1 MKIFKSIGLVL
12 MVVLVLGCQP
22 EYLDLTPNNVITDE
36 NFYASETDA
45 INATNAVYS
54 PAQGLYNGAA
64 WQMLDIMSDNSDK
77 GGGGAN
83 DGAEVYELD
92 YFTLTS
98 FNPMVYTYYSQC
110 YQGIQ
115 RANIVLARVP
125 GIAGMNEDIRNRCL
139 GEAYFLRGWY
149 YYMLVR
155 VFGDVPLYTTPI
167 TLEESYRIG
176 RSPVNAVYD
185 TLLNDFT
192 RAARLL
198 PATRYFGDNAGRVNK
213 WAALGMQASAY
224 LTRGDKA
231 KAAEKALEVIGSGVY
246 RLNTHYGE
254 NFDVNKENGPE
265 SLFEIQYRNGGQQWN
280 FFGQGNVINCFF
292 GPRAQNIVQSSG
304 YGFNVPTLEFMSKY
318 ERDNNGVIID
328 TMRRN
333 VTVWAPGDK
342 YGTYTQPS
350 SLEGS
355 PFGFNVRKYFVP
367 ITNTAAD
374 AGGWS
379 CAINVPVL
387 RYAEVL
393 LIAAEALGSG
403 AGNQYINQVRAR
415 AKLGPIQGG
424 LSATDYLEA
433 VYKERQIELAFECN
447 RWFDLIRHPD
457 ANYMVRTMQAT
468 GRNAQLRHKLMPIP
482 QIERD
487 KNPNLSQNPGY

>member
-1 MKIFKSIGLVL
+1 MKTFKTVGLAA
-12 MVVLVLGCQP
+12 VVLLMFGCQKDF
-22 EYLDLTPNNVITDE
+22 LDLKPNNTITDE
-36 NFYASETDA
+36 NFYQTEADA
-45 INATNAVYS
+45 VNATNAVYS

-92 YFTLTS
+92 NFTLTS
-98 FNPMVYTYYSQC
+98 FNPMVNTYYTQC

-115 RANIVLARVP
+115 RANIVLAKVP
-125 GIAGMNEDIRNRCL
+125 GISGMNEDIRKRCL
-139 GEAYFLRGWY
+139 GEARFLRGWY

-155 VFGDVPLYTTPI
+155 VFGDVPLYTVPI
-167 TLEESYRIG
+167 TLAESYNIG
-176 RSPVNAVYD
+176 RTSKTVVYD
-185 TLLNDFT
+185 TIIGDFT
-192 RAARLL
+192 QAAKLL
-198 PATRYFGDNAGRVNK
+198 PTSRYFGDNAGRVNK

-224 LTRGDKA
+224 LTMGDKA
-231 KAAEKALEVIGSGVY
+231 KAAEKALEVINSGVY
-246 RLNTHYGE
+246 RLNSYYGD
-254 NFDVNKENGPE
+254 NFNVDKENGPE

-280 FFGQGNVINCFF
+280 FYGQGNVINCFF

-304 YGFNVPTLEFMSKY
+304 YGFNVPTNEFVSNY
-318 ERDNNGVIID
+318 ERDGSGRIID

-333 VTVWAPGDK
+333 VTLWAPGDK
-342 YGTYTQPS
+342 FGSYTQPS

-355 PFGFNVRKYFVP
+355 PSGYNVRKYFVP
-367 ITNTAAD
+367 ATNTNAD

-403 AGNQYINQVRAR
+403 AGERYANDVRSRAR
-415 AKLGPIQGG
+415 LGPMPGG
-424 LSATDYLEA
+424 LSASDYLEA
-433 VYKERQIELAFECN
+433 IYRERRIELAFECN
-447 RWFDLIRHPD
+447 RWFDLLRHPD
-457 ANYMVRTMQAT
+457 PTYMVRKMQAT
-468 GRNAQLRHKLMPIP
+468 GRNAQEKHKLMPLP
-482 QIERD
+482 QTERD

>member
-1 MKIFKSIGLVL
+1 MKIFKSIGLLL
-12 MVVLVLGCQP
+12 MVVLVFSCQP

-36 NFYASETDA
+36 NFYKTETDA

-64 WQMLDIMSDNSDK
+64 WQMLDVMSDNSDK

-115 RANIVLARVP
+115 RANIVLERVP
-125 GIAGMNEDIRNRCL
+125 RIASMNEDIRKRCL

-155 VFGDVPLYTTPI
+155 MFGAVPLYTKPI
-167 TLEESYRIG
+167 TMEESYRIG
-176 RSPVNAVYD
+176 RAPVNAVYD

-192 RAARLL
+192 RAANLL

-224 LTRGDKA
+224 LTRGEKG
-231 KAAEKALEVIGSGVY
+231 KAAEKALEVIGSGVHF
-246 RLNTHYGE
+246 LNTHYGD

-292 GPRAQNIVQSSG
+292 GPRAQNVVQSSG

-328 TMRRN
+328 TMRRR

-342 YGTYTQPS
+342 WGTYTQPS

-403 AGNQYINQVRAR
+403 AGDQYINQVRAR
-415 AKLGPIQGG
+415 ARLAPIQAG
-424 LSATDYLEA
+424 LSPTDFQEA
-433 VYKERQIELAFECN
+433 VYKERQIELAFECS

-457 ANYMVRTMQAT
+457 ANYMIRTMQAT
-468 GRNAQLRHKLMPIP
+468 GRNAQERHKLMPIP
-482 QIERD
+482 QTERD
-487 KNPNLSQNPGY
+487 KNPNLAQNPGY